1 MQSPHQVDMKNIVK
15 WWKYFLLYF
24 TTLETYCVKGS
35 YLWKGLNLAAKVNR
49 NLSRTLIIDVWL
61 KDTLWAS
68 EWTYVARDVSIC
80 VGWFVYLLMSL
91 LYVLAKSFCI
101 TPARVAFYFQ
111 FLIASIL
118 PDQIFIFRIESMRKM
133 NIWSGR
139 MLAIK
144 NWKFMNLN

>member
-1 MQSPHQVDMKNIVK
+1 MKNIVK
-15 WWKYFLLYF
+15 WWKDFLLHF

-35 YLWKGLNLAAKVNR
+35 YLWSGLNLAAKVNR

-101 TPARVAFYFQ
+101 TPARVAFYAENEYLVWQ
-111 FLIASIL
+111 DAR
-118 PDQIFIFRIESMRKM
+118 DQKLKVYESK
-133 NIWSGR
+133 
-139 MLAIK
+139 
-144 NWKFMNLN
+144 LNVTKST